1 MNDKNQISDELLA
14 AFLDGNTNAED
25 TMRVLNAAEQDME
38 LQEIIR
44 IASEVDEDM
53 AITIKPTI
61 IPMTAMAAKKKETY
75 LCDIECEEFVLHQ
88 FGIEVTHKSL
98 LDTAYKNCWL
108 KDKGMP
114 LYNIGRLLEKNNLP
128 VSRRYN
134 STIEE
139 VVRLLSA
146 GNQLIAVVD
155 DTLLGNAQSSA
166 NQHPNHAVAISSI
179 SVETDEIILFNPN
192 TDEELTKYSISS
204 FMEAWRQSNNYLVVI
219 NTTDRFIYEPS
230 PIGLDDVELSEDLSE
245 LQEAIAENA
254 HEIWAKNRRDQGW
267 SYGPERNDQKK
278 ETPDMIPYCNLPE
291 SEKLYDREMAMQT
304 LKLVKKL
311 GFDIVKQQK
320 YANYVDSYF
329 CSYSS
334 GCTAM
339 VYL

>member
-53 AITIKPTI
+53 AITVKPTI

-75 LCDIECEEFVLHQ
+75 LCNIECEEFVLHQ

-192 TDEELTKYSISS
+192 TDEELTRYSITS
-204 FMEAWRQSNNYLVVI
+204 FSEAWRQSNNYLVVV
-219 NTTDRFIYEPS
+219 NTTDKFIYDPS
-230 PIGLDDVELSEDLSE
+230 PIGLDDVVLSDDLTE

-278 ETPDMIPYCNLPE
+278 ETPDMVPYCNLPE

-311 GFDIVKQQK
+311 GFEIVKK
-320 YANYVDSYF
+320 
-329 CSYSS
+329 
-334 GCTAM
+334 
-339 VYL
+339 

>member
-53 AITIKPTI
+53 AITVKPTI

-146 GNQLIAVVD
+146 RNQLIAVVD

-230 PIGLDDVELSEDLSE
+230 PIGLDDVELSEDLSA

-311 GFDIVKQQK
+311 GFEIVKK
-320 YANYVDSYF
+320 
-329 CSYSS
+329 
-334 GCTAM
+334 
-339 VYL
+339 

>member
-53 AITIKPTI
+53 AITVKPTI

-166 NQHPNHAVAISSI
+166 NKHPNHAVAISSI

-219 NTTDRFIYEPS
+219 NTTDRFVYEPS

-311 GFDIVKQQK
+311 GFEIVKK
-320 YANYVDSYF
+320 
-329 CSYSS
+329 
-334 GCTAM
+334 
-339 VYL
+339 

>member
-1 MNDKNQISDELLA
+1 MNDKNQFSDELLA

-155 DTLLGNAQSSA
+155 DTILCNTLSCDG
-166 NQHPNHAVAISSI
+166 QHPNHAVAISSI
-179 SVETDEIILFNPN
+179 SVETDKIILFNPN
-192 TDEELTKYSISS
+192 TDEELTKYSLKL
-204 FMEAWRQSNNYLVVI
+204 FLEAWRQSNNYLVVI
-219 NTTDRFIYEPS
+219 NTTDKFIYEPS

-267 SYGPERNDQKK
+267 SYGSERNDQKK

-311 GFDIVKQQK
+311 GFEIVKK
-320 YANYVDSYF
+320 
-329 CSYSS
+329 
-334 GCTAM
+334 
-339 VYL
+339 

>member
-139 VVRLLSA
+139 IDRLLSA

-311 GFDIVKQQK
+311 GFEIVKK
-320 YANYVDSYF
+320 
-329 CSYSS
+329 
-334 GCTAM
+334 
-339 VYL
+339 

>member
-134 STIEE
+134 SHIEE

-192 TDEELTKYSISS
+192 TDEELTKYSLKL
-204 FMEAWRQSNNYLVVI
+204 FLEAWRQSNNYLVVI
-219 NTTDRFIYEPS
+219 NTTDKFIYEPS

-311 GFDIVKQQK
+311 GFEIVKK
-320 YANYVDSYF
+320 
-329 CSYSS
+329 
-334 GCTAM
+334 
-339 VYL
+339 

>member
-25 TMRVLNAAEQDME
+25 TMRVLNAAEQDIE

-53 AITIKPTI
+53 AITVKPTI

-134 STIEE
+134 SHIEE
-139 VVRLLSA
+139 IVRLLSA

-179 SVETDEIILFNPN
+179 SVETDEITLFNPN

-219 NTTDRFIYEPS
+219 NTTDRFVYETS

-311 GFDIVKQQK
+311 GFEIKKIKENEYEATNSKSV
-320 YANYVDSYF
+320 
-329 CSYSS
+329 
-334 GCTAM
+334 
-339 VYL
+339 

>member
-1 MNDKNQISDELLA
+1 MNDKNHISDELLA

-44 IASEVDEDM
+44 SASEVDEDM

-61 IPMTAMAAKKKETY
+61 IPMKKKKKKKKETY

-311 GFDIVKQQK
+311 GFEIVKK
-320 YANYVDSYF
+320 
-329 CSYSS
+329 
-334 GCTAM
+334 
-339 VYL
+339 

>member
-25 TMRVLNAAEQDME
+25 TMHVLNAAEQDME

-53 AITIKPTI
+53 AITVKPTI

-134 STIEE
+134 SHIEE

-311 GFDIVKQQK
+311 GFEIVKK
-320 YANYVDSYF
+320 
-329 CSYSS
+329 
-334 GCTAM
+334 
-339 VYL
+339 

>member
-155 DTLLGNAQSSA
+155 DTILCNTLSCDG
-166 NQHPNHAVAISSI
+166 QHPNHAVAISSI

-192 TDEELTKYSISS
+192 TDEELTKYSLKL
-204 FMEAWRQSNNYLVVI
+204 FLEAWRQSNNYLVVI
-219 NTTDRFIYEPS
+219 NTTDKFIYEPS

-267 SYGPERNDQKK
+267 SYGSERNDQKK

-311 GFDIVKQQK
+311 GFEIVKK
-320 YANYVDSYF
+320 
-329 CSYSS
+329 
-334 GCTAM
+334 
-339 VYL
+339 

>member
-53 AITIKPTI
+53 AITVKPTI

-166 NQHPNHAVAISSI
+166 NQDPNHAVAISSI

-192 TDEELTKYSISS
+192 TDEELTKYSMSS
-204 FMEAWRQSNNYLVVI
+204 FMEAWKKSNNYLVVI

-230 PIGLDDVELSEDLSE
+230 PIGLDDVKLSEDLSE

-311 GFDIVKQQK
+311 GFEIVKK
-320 YANYVDSYF
+320 
-329 CSYSS
+329 
-334 GCTAM
+334 
-339 VYL
+339 

>member
-25 TMRVLNAAEQDME
+25 TMRVLNAAEPDME

-53 AITIKPTI
+53 AITVKPTI

-114 LYNIGRLLEKNNLP
+114 LYNIGRLIEKNNLP

-311 GFDIVKQQK
+311 GFEIVKK
-320 YANYVDSYF
+320 
-329 CSYSS
+329 
-334 GCTAM
+334 
-339 VYL
+339 

>member
-134 STIEE
+134 SHIEE

-146 GNQLIAVVD
+146 GNQLIVVVD

-311 GFDIVKQQK
+311 GFEIVKK
-320 YANYVDSYF
+320 
-329 CSYSS
+329 
-334 GCTAM
+334 
-339 VYL
+339 

>member
-1 MNDKNQISDELLA
+1 MNDKYQISDELLA

-219 NTTDRFIYEPS
+219 NTTDKFVYEPS

-311 GFDIVKQQK
+311 GFEIVKK
-320 YANYVDSYF
+320 
-329 CSYSS
+329 
-334 GCTAM
+334 
-339 VYL
+339 

>member
-179 SVETDEIILFNPN
+179 TVETDEIILFNPN

-204 FMEAWRQSNNYLVVI
+204 FMEAWRQSNNYLVVV
-219 NTTDRFIYEPS
+219 NTTDKFIYDPS
-230 PIGLDDVELSEDLSE
+230 PIGLDDVVLSDDLSE

-254 HEIWAKNRRDQGW
+254 HEIWAKNRRNQGW

-278 ETPDMIPYCNLPE
+278 ETPDMVPYCNLPE

-311 GFDIVKQQK
+311 GFEIVKK
-320 YANYVDSYF
+320 
-329 CSYSS
+329 
-334 GCTAM
+334 
-339 VYL
+339 

>member
-278 ETPDMIPYCNLPE
+278 ESPDMIPYCNLPE

-311 GFDIVKQQK
+311 GFEIVKK
-320 YANYVDSYF
+320 
-329 CSYSS
+329 
-334 GCTAM
+334 
-339 VYL
+339 

>member
-53 AITIKPTI
+53 AITVKPTI

-204 FMEAWRQSNNYLVVI
+204 FMEAWRQSNNYLVII

-254 HEIWAKNRRDQGW
+254 HEIWAKNRRNQGW

-311 GFDIVKQQK
+311 GFEIVKK
-320 YANYVDSYF
+320 
-329 CSYSS
+329 
-334 GCTAM
+334 
-339 VYL
+339 

>member
-278 ETPDMIPYCNLPE
+278 KTPDMIPYCNLPE

-311 GFDIVKQQK
+311 GFEIVKK
-320 YANYVDSYF
+320 
-329 CSYSS
+329 
-334 GCTAM
+334 
-339 VYL
+339 

>member
-53 AITIKPTI
+53 AITVKPTI

-146 GNQLIAVVD
+146 GNHLIAVVD

-166 NQHPNHAVAISSI
+166 NQDPNHAVAISSI

-304 LKLVKKL
+304 LKLVRKL
-311 GFDIVKQQK
+311 GFEIVKK
-320 YANYVDSYF
+320 
-329 CSYSS
+329 
-334 GCTAM
+334 
-339 VYL
+339 

>member
-53 AITIKPTI
+53 AITVKPTI

-139 VVRLLSA
+139 VVHLLSA

-219 NTTDRFIYEPS
+219 NTTDRFVYEPS

-311 GFDIVKQQK
+311 GFDIVKQQ
-320 YANYVDSYF
+320 D
-329 CSYSS
+329 
-334 GCTAM
+334 
-339 VYL
+339 

>member
-1 MNDKNQISDELLA
+1 MNNYISDEMLA

-25 TMRVLNAAEQDME
+25 TMRVLKAAEQDME
-38 LQEIIR
+38 LQDMIR

-53 AITIKPTI
+53 AITVKPNI
-61 IPMTAMAAKKKETY
+61 IPMAAMAAKTKENY

-108 KDKGMP
+108 RDKGMP
-114 LYNIGRLLEKNNLP
+114 LYNIGRLLEKNNLS

-134 STIEE
+134 STIDE
-139 VVRLLSA
+139 VGRLLSA

-155 DTLLGNAQSSA
+155 DSLLGNALSSE

-179 SVETDEIILFNPN
+179 SIETDEIILFNPN
-192 TDEELTKYSISS
+192 TDEELTNYSMES
-204 FMEAWRQSNNYLVVI
+204 FLEAWKQSNNYLVVI
-219 NTTDRFIYEPS
+219 NTTDKFVYEPS
-230 PIGLDDVELSEDLSE
+230 PIALDDVELSNDLTD

-254 HEIWAKNRRDQGW
+254 HEIWAKNRSEQGW

-311 GFDIVKQQK
+311 GFEIVKK
-320 YANYVDSYF
+320 
-329 CSYSS
+329 
-334 GCTAM
+334 
-339 VYL
+339 

>member
-53 AITIKPTI
+53 AITVKPTI

-166 NQHPNHAVAISSI
+166 NQDPNHAVAISSI

-219 NTTDRFIYEPS
+219 NTTDRFVYEPS
-230 PIGLDDVELSEDLSE
+230 PICLDDVELSEDLSE

-311 GFDIVKQQK
+311 GFEIVKK
-320 YANYVDSYF
+320 
-329 CSYSS
+329 
-334 GCTAM
+334 
-339 VYL
+339 

>member
-1 MNDKNQISDELLA
+1 MNDKYQISDELLA

-155 DTLLGNAQSSA
+155 DTILCNTLSCDG
-166 NQHPNHAVAISSI
+166 QHPNHAVAISSI
-179 SVETDEIILFNPN
+179 TVETDEIILFNPN

-219 NTTDRFIYEPS
+219 NTTDKFIYEPS

-311 GFDIVKQQK
+311 GFEIVKK
-320 YANYVDSYF
+320 
-329 CSYSS
+329 
-334 GCTAM
+334 
-339 VYL
+339 